1 MKGGIM
7 SNKENAVG
15 LLFKYAGDEKIKL
28 YKSIMLADIGE
39 LFGMIPLLAI
49 AWLIKKNMTNWSVI

>member
-7 SNKENAVG
+7 SNKENEVG

-28 YKSIMLADIGE
+28 YKSI
-39 LFGMIPLLAI
+39 LLATI
-49 AWLIKKNMTNWSVI
+49 G